1 MHKDIQ
7 CILCPYKK
15 EHECSI
21 HEKCYSLSNIYYGTL
36 CKHFPFRQIDN
47 LKMDYDW
54 KMEEKHN
61 KKMKRKYG
69 DYTLENDEIKFV
81 WGIIG
86 TGELSG
92 KQPNLYTMND
102 IEIIYHKKEKRYYLD
117 IETAYLFQ
125 TSDEECR
132 FLRNCLSYFSN
143 FMDENGLSKMKPYNL
158 FMSRPDINMAAES
171 LEELYTNFRLFVDGF
186 CLQNRAT

>member
-7 CILCPYKK
+7 CIFCPYKK
-15 EHECSI
+15 ERDCSI
-21 HEKCYSLSNIYYGTL
+21 HDKCYSLSNIYYGTL

-54 KMEEKHN
+54 K
-61 KKMKRKYG
+61 
-69 DYTLENDEIKFV
+69 
-81 WGIIG
+81 
-86 TGELSG
+86 
-92 KQPNLYTMND
+92 
-102 IEIIYHKKEKRYYLD
+102 
-117 IETAYLFQ
+117 
-125 TSDEECR
+125 
-132 FLRNCLSYFSN
+132 
-143 FMDENGLSKMKPYNL
+143 MDENGLSKMKPYNL